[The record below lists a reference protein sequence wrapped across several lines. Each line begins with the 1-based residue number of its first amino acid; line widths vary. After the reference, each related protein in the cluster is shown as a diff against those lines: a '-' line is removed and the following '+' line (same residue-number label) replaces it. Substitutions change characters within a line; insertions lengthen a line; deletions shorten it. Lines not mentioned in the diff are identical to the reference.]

1 MTPPV
6 LAFLPMIRRLA
17 FSAVI
22 LCLGSAGAALAQEER
37 STPSN
42 EAKPWAL
49 GLGVGLVRSND
60 EGNLYFSASLRRRIH
75 FRPRDEAPGTAAQ
88 LPDPDPE
95 PDQGRHGR
103 VYVAPEVGYWKST
116 TAGGESTKD
125 ILAGVSLVGVVP
137 TRAFDLFIGAGF
149 DAHFLDFDVLQRGV
163 LVHSSATRFGGNLQ
177 FGVEADLAKNVGIFG
192 EGRVDILDKR
202 PSQQS
207 KVSAGLRF
215 RF

>member
-1 MTPPV
+1 
-6 LAFLPMIRRLA
+6 MIRRLA
-17 FSAVI
+17 PWALI
-22 LCLGSAGAALAQEER
+22 LCLGSAIGALAQEER
-37 STPSN
+37 PTPSS

-60 EGNLYFSASLRRRIH
+60 EGNLYLSASLRRRIH
-75 FRPRDEAPGTAAQ
+75 FRSRDDEAPGAGSP
-88 LPDPDPE
+88 LPDPDPD

-125 ILAGVSLVGVVP
+125 VLAGVSLVGVVP

-149 DAHFLDFDVLQRGV
+149 DAHFLDFDVFQQGA